1 MISPIDYGTQWKVVL
16 IGAASTGKTSILRRL
31 VFGAFPEEV
40 TPTLGA
46 ALSPYDVK
54 INDSV
59 IHMNI
64 WDTAGQESYRSLA
77 RLYYR
82 DAKAAVVV
90 FDVCSLESFKE
101 VEFWIGELDVAETFG
116 HYVVIVGNKID
127 KDEFRVV
134 STADGKRLAEKS
146 GAVYM
151 EASAKEG
158 TGISE
163 IFQMIGEHFLS
174 IQEASSE
181 KNDDRKLVPNTTK
194 DDKKCC

>member
-1 MISPIDYGTQWKVVL
+1 MLAPSDYGTQWKVVL

-31 VFGAFPEEV
+31 VFGAFPEDV
-40 TPTLGA
+40 TTTLGA
-46 ALSPYDVK
+46 ALSTYEVK
-54 INDSV
+54 KDNTN

-90 FDVCSLESFKE
+90 FDVCSVESFKE

-127 KDEFRVV
+127 NISSRVI
-134 STADGKRLAEKS
+134 SQADGEALAQKS

-158 TGISE
+158 TGIKE
-163 IFQMIGEHFLS
+163 IFDKIAEHF
-174 IQEASSE
+174 IQVQASSTKSNDE
-181 KNDDRKLVPNTTK
+181 KKLVVKNSS
-194 DDKKCC
+194 DGCC

>member
-1 MISPIDYGTQWKVVL
+1 MLSPSDYGTQWKVVL

-31 VFGAFPEEV
+31 VFGGFPEDV

-54 INDSV
+54 INNTV

-90 FDVCSLESFKE
+90 YDVCSAESFKE

-116 HYVVIVGNKID
+116 HYVVIVANKID
-127 KDEFRVV
+127 KEEARVI
-134 STADGKRLAEKS
+134 STADGKTLAAKS

-151 EASAKEG
+151 EASAKDG
-158 TGISE
+158 TGIAE
-163 IFQMIGEHFLS
+163 IFENIAEHFVTV
-174 IQEASSE
+174 QESGAS
-181 KNDDRKLVPNTTK
+181 KNEDKKLVQKTSK
-194 DDKKCC
+194 DGGCC